1 MKKRANVHVPW
12 TALTLLLMSLALA
25 GCGSSN
31 VQVGW
36 VESRQPG
43 TWRASYDTFDGIE
56 RTTFRA
62 QEGQTISL
70 DYGRTVEKGSL
81 SLRLVA
87 PDGES
92 LWEKTYRQDGDESIT
107 LTAPQQGRYQLC
119 VEGEGAGG
127 SFDLSWRVA
136 E

>member
-1 MKKRANVHVPW
+1 MRKRANVCVPW
-12 TALTLLLMSLALA
+12 AALALLLVSLLLA
-25 GCGSSN
+25 GCGSSS

-36 VESRQPG
+36 VESRQLA

-56 RTTFRA
+56 RTAFRA

-70 DYGRTVEKGSL
+70 DYDVTVEKGSL
-81 SLRLVA
+81 TLRLVA

-92 LWEKTYRQDGDESIT
+92 VWEKTYSQDGDESIT
-107 LTAPQQGRYQLC
+107 LTAPQQGRYRLC
-119 VEGEGAGG
+119 VEGDGAGG
-127 SFDLSWRVA
+127 SFGLSWRMA

>member
-1 MKKRANVHVPW
+1 MRKGANVRVPW
-12 TALTLLLMSLALA
+12 SALALLLMSLLLA
-25 GCGSSN
+25 GCGSSS

-36 VESRQPG
+36 AESRQPR

-56 RTTFRA
+56 RTTFRT

-70 DYGRTVEKGSL
+70 DYCMTVEKGSL
-81 SLRLVA
+81 TLRLVA

-92 LWEKTYRQDGDESIT
+92 LWEKTYSQDGDESIT

-119 VEGEGAGG
+119 VEGDGAGG
-127 SFDLSWRVA
+127 SFDLSWRMA